1 MSLRRTARGRFFI
14 VVLIAIG
21 SGITALCAPVLA
33 EDSPATG
40 PTQLL
45 PPTVTLKTDMV
56 FHVPFSVTGDTVPV
70 KAGTQVALKGV
81 RDKYLKVAYGPGEAT
96 IDPDQTDFAE
106 RMQELPQPPV
116 PELTS
121 VAPTTPKRFLAAT
134 DSAALPRSSGKAE
147 QRGIPWT
154 GIFVI
159 ALFLVAGGVGA
170 FKGEIERYFRAAS
183 QQKRREL
190 VALGQPSCDD
200 IEAALSDLDWFQLEK
215 LVAALFRA
223 KGNMVEMR
231 GGANAD
237 GGIDLVVDSES
248 TRAAVQCKHWS
259 KWKCGPGVVREL
271 IGAMKHEGFSQG
283 FLVCRTATDA
293 AVQLANQERITI
305 VDREGLIERIDAA
318 IDADNEDVRR
328 LLFAPD
334 KLCPKCGAQ
343 MILRTATK
351 GSNVGSEFWGCSKY
365 PDCRQTMRV

>member
-1 MSLRRTARGRFFI
+1 MSKRQAAGARLCSLVVIALGASNTI
-14 VVLIAIG
+14 V
-21 SGITALCAPVLA
+21 SAPVLA
-33 EDSPATG
+33 GNA
-40 PTQLL
+40 PTSGQVQHL
-45 PPTVTLKTDMV
+45 PQKVTLKTDMV

-70 KAGTQVALKGV
+70 KAGTEASLNGV
-81 RDKYLKVAYGPGEAT
+81 RDNYLKLAYGPGELT
-96 IDPDQTDFAE
+96 VDPAQTDFAE
-106 RMQELPQPPV
+106 RMQELPQPNV
-116 PELTS
+116 PQLTS
-121 VAPTTPKRFLAAT
+121 IAPTAPKRFLAAT
-134 DSAALPRSSGKAE
+134 DSAALSRNSGKAE

-170 FKGEIERYFRAAS
+170 FKDEIERYFRAAS

-259 KWKCGPGVVREL
+259 KWKCGPNVVRER
-271 IGAMKHEGFSQG
+271 IGSMKHEGFNRG
-283 FLVCRTATDA
+283 FLVCRTATA
-293 AVQLANQERITI
+293 AALDFAGQEQITVI
-305 VDREGLIERIDAA
+305 DRTALVERVATA
-318 IDADNEDVRR
+318 IDGDNEDVRR

-334 KLCPKCGAQ
+334 KVCPRCGAQ
-343 MILRTATK
+343 MILRIAAK
-351 GSNVGSEFWGCSKY
+351 GSNAGSEFCGCSKY